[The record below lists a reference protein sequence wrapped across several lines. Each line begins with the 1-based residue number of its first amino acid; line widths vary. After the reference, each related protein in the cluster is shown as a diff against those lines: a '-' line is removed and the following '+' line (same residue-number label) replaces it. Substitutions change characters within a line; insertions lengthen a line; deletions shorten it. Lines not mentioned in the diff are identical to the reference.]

1 MGRAAVMGWISG
13 QAYSD
18 DLRARVLAAV
28 DRGGRVYEIAPLFE
42 VSVSYIYKA
51 LARRRFYGIE
61 TALPKTGRPGRK
73 LDRHLDALA
82 AYVAAHPDATLVELV
97 AWSRRERGVT
107 VCAATMWVTLEAL
120 DLTHKKRHAMPP
132 SRSAPTSPPRARSGE
147 KHKAA

>member
-1 MGRAAVMGWISG
+1 
-13 QAYSD
+13 
-18 DLRARVLAAV
+18 
-28 DRGGRVYEIAPLFE
+28 
-42 VSVSYIYKA
+42 VSYIYKA